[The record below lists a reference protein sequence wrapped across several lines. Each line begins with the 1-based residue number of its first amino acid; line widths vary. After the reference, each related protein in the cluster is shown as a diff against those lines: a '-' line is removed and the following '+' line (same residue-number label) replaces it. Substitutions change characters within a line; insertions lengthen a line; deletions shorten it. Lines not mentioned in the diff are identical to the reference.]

1 MYLIETRI
9 SNPQHM
15 QISRHYAVKH
25 LLININVNSSNFA
38 YNSKHIITCPIPN
51 FKFKKMN
58 SFDGRVYPLEFL
70 APNFHCVFA
79 FLNEN
84 VTPGLTFKHKYCQDA
99 PLVYDRQFNFN
110 LPESKEIKI

>member
-84 VTPGLTFKHKYCQDA
+84 VTPGLTFKHINIARMHHWFMIDSLISIYRNQK
-99 PLVYDRQFNFN
+99 
-110 LPESKEIKI
+110 K